1 MLIQMTFML
10 ALASFLVEMMFAAKV
25 PYWRKNAHRF
35 KWVNMTIS
43 LLLSFVL
50 GIAFGAAGLIT
61 MGAAMLSTVMSIP
74 GYAFLNWN
82 YDTPEAHAQGGDR
95 TKYYW
100 KNFHTHWAKW
110 RVALADFGKV
120 IYSII
125 RVITFPI
132 WAMRYVLL
140 KIKPYII
147 KYNAYVE
154 RRRAKLTHP

>member
-25 PYWRKNAHRF
+25 PLWRKNAHKF

-50 GIAFGAAGLIT
+50 GLAFGAAGLIT

-74 GYAFLNWN
+74 GYAFLHWN
-82 YDTPEAHAQGGDR
+82 HDSPEAIAQGGNR
-95 TKYYW
+95 SLYYW

-110 RVALADFGKV
+110 RVALADFGTL
-120 IYSII
+120 IYNII
-125 RVITFPI
+125 RIITFPI
-132 WAMRYVLL
+132 WAMRYVF
-140 KIKPYII
+140 IKVRPYIV

>member
-10 ALASFLVEMMFAAKV
+10 AFASFLVEMMFAAKV

-82 YDTPEAHAQGGDR
+82 YDTPEAHAQGKDR
-95 TKYYW
+95 VKYYW

-120 IYSII
+120 IYSVI

-132 WAMRYVLL
+132 WAMRYLL
-140 KIKPYII
+140 IKIKPYII
-147 KYNAYVE
+147 KYNAYVD